1 MKSMSQLPNEEVF
14 LRQLNS
20 HRGIIYR
27 LVRVYAYSAADQA
40 DLAQEM
46 ALQLWKSYAS
56 FQGQSQFSTWM
67 YRVCLNTALT
77 YYKVTQRNTTL
88 PMEELSLTSDNESE
102 SKEERLELLFQLIH
116 QLPVSDRAVIFLYL
130 EGLSGREMANSLG
143 ISEGNVRVKLTR
155 IKDKLKDQFSKYGY
169 EF

>member
-1 MKSMSQLPNEEVF
+1 
-14 LRQLNS
+14 
-20 HRGIIYR
+20 
-27 LVRVYAYSAADQA
+27 VRVYAYSAADQA

-116 QLPVSDRAVIFLYL
+116 QLPVFDRAVIFLYL

-155 IKDKLKDQFSKYGY
+155 IKAKLKDQFSKYGY

>member
-1 MKSMSQLPNEEVF
+1 MKSVGPLSKEEAFLQL
-14 LRQLNS
+14 LNA
-20 HRGIIYR
+20 HRGIVYR
-27 LVRVYAYSAADQA
+27 LVKVYARSAADQA

-46 ALQLWKSYAS
+46 ALQLWKSYES

-67 YRVCLNTALT
+67 YRVCLNTALSHH
-77 YYKVTQRNTTL
+77 KVMQKFTIL
-88 PMEELSLTSDNESE
+88 PIEEPLIASNNESDG
-102 SKEERLELLFQLIH
+102 KEERLEVLFLLIH

-130 EGLSGREMANSLG
+130 EGLSGREMASSLG

-155 IKDKLKDQFSKYGY
+155 IKDKLKEQFLKHGY